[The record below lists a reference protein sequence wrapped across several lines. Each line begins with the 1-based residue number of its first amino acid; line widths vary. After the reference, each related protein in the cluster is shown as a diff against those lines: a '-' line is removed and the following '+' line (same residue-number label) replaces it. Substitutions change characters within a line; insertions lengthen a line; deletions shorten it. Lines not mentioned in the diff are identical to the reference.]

1 LLGAEGTVVE
11 RGLLPAF
18 DYIVEGVEET
28 ALLAKDRNGAAARRS
43 MSFPVFGL
51 RRRYAPPGMTS
62 WMRYGPSHGIS
73 SFDVLVCLRRST
85 RLPGSNERPRTRL
98 LW

>member
-28 ALLAKDRNGAAARRS
+28 TLLAKDRSAAAARCS
-43 MSFPVFGL
+43 MGFLCLFPFLGCVGD
-51 RRRYAPPGMTS
+51 M
-62 WMRYGPSHGIS
+62 
-73 SFDVLVCLRRST
+73 
-85 RLPGSNERPRTRL
+85 L
-98 LW
+98 LLG